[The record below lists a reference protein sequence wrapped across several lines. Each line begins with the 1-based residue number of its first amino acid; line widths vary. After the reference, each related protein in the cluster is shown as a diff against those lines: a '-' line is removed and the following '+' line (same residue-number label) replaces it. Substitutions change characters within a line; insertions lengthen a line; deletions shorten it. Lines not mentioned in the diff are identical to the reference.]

1 MFGYDEQSTFY
12 LRSTASALLSLQCS
26 DLHTLDRFIGRTSHV
41 RELHTQFGSLKSYEK
56 GRVEPIDDDVKHY
69 AFSNCFEIASKSKPY
84 EKVVF
89 GQNQIYVLETLRAE
103 GDSPWY
109 TCAHDEFALSMDGD
123 VEIHL
128 IQLDVSQTVK
138 DENKNGAVLVQ
149 GQPHGAKM
157 GWMKIKRGHQ
167 ALLPKNTAYQFKSAQ
182 PAVLILQTCK
192 GDLSVE
198 KWADICQTA

>member
-1 MFGYDEQSTFY
+1 MTVTYT
-12 LRSTASALLSLQCS
+12 TK
-26 DLHTLDRFIGRTSHV
+26 
-41 RELHTQFGSLKSYEK
+41 FGSLKSYEK
-56 GRVEPIDDDVKHY
+56 GRVEPISDDVKHY
-69 AFSNCFEIASKSKPY
+69 VFSNCFEIASKSKPY

-89 GQNQIYVLETLRAE
+89 GQNQIYVLETLRTE
-103 GDSPWY
+103 GVSPWF
-109 TCAHDEFALSMDGD
+109 TCAHDEFALSMDGE

-128 IQLDVSQTVK
+128 IKLDAGQTVK

-149 GQPHGAKM
+149 GEPKGQKM

-167 ALLPKNTAYQFKSAQ
+167 AMLPKNSAYQFRAAQ
-182 PAVLILQTCK
+182 PGVIVLQTCK